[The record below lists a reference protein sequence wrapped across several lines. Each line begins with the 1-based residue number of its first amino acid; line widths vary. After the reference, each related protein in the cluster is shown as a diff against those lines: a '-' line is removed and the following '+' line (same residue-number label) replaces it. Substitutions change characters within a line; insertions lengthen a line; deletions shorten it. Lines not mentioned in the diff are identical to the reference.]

1 MVLIT
6 HQKTSS
12 HFIWYVASSV
22 NAVFAVLWLFVAHL
36 WIVPKMVGMP
46 IYNLPWGYAREVP
59 TGTWEEPVP
68 VQHTTAW
75 SSQQCRWLVQ
85 SLTVWWTRGCLQMLT
100 VKQQLCIADCKEVIL
115 MLKAKQSEGSY
126 YFIVRFLNIAII
138 LIFVPFAHQLLL
150 CGKHF
155 TSQEHSFYQLRNRGL
170 LLTTSLFAHYL
181 SFCNYFGGLFC
192 S

>member
-6 HQKTSS
+6 DPKTSS

-22 NAVFAVLWLFVAHL
+22 NAVFVVLWLFVAHL

-46 IYNLPWGYAREVP
+46 IYNLPWGYAHEMP

-75 SSQQCRWLVQ
+75 SSQQYRWLVQ

-138 LIFVPFAHQLLL
+138 LIFCSICSSAAFVWEAFHFPGAQLLPAKKQRAITNYL
-150 CGKHF
+150 IVC
-155 TSQEHSFYQLRNRGL
+155 TLPEL
-170 LLTTSLFAHYL
+170 L
-181 SFCNYFGGLFC
+181 
-192 S
+192 